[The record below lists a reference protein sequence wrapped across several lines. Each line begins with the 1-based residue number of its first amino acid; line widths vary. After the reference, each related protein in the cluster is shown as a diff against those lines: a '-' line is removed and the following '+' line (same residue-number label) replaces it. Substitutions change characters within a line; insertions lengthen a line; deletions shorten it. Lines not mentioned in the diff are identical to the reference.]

1 VCKGEFGRYNLETGQ
16 EKHYWVYPQNR
27 YGHNPKDMKYRFVRQ
42 SPIEVSPH
50 DPKVVYHGSQYLH
63 RTTNDGAAWETISP
77 DLTANEPDKQVISG
91 EPITRDIT
99 GEEVYSALYAIKESR
114 LERGVIWTG
123 SNDGPVYVTRDNGK
137 TWKNVSPRGLLPGGR
152 VQNIEDSP
160 HRKGSAYIAVY
171 RYQLDDWEPYIYMT
185 NDYGATWARLTD
197 GKNGIPADWPTRVV
211 REDPAQS
218 GLLYA
223 GTEFGAF
230 VSFDNG
236 KHWQTL
242 QQNLPATPVTDIKVH
257 RNDLVVSTMGRA
269 FWIMDNITPLHQIAA
284 GVSGQ
289 AHMFQPREAYRMRYT
304 PSGTRPDSP
313 EYPPPGAHIDYYFA
327 AAPAEDVR
335 LEILDSSGK
344 PVREFTTRAPR
355 QDAQQGQGMRG
366 PRSGAAAA
374 RLTKKAGMNRF
385 VWDLRYP
392 GPEGGGAG
400 PLAVPGRY
408 QAKISSGDWS
418 ATRWLEV
425 KIDPR
430 VAADGVTLADLKEQ
444 LDISLKVR
452 DAISEA
458 RRLSARIREAREKMK
473 DDQAAAK
480 KLQDLLGKVV
490 TATGIYPQPML
501 IDQLSNIA
509 RMIGQADQKVGKDAF
524 IRYEDLIKEM
534 AAIKTALDAALTKEP
549 R

>member
-1 VCKGEFGRYNLETGQ
+1 
-16 EKHYWVYPQNR
+16 
-27 YGHNPKDMKYRFVRQ
+27 
-42 SPIEVSPH
+42 
-50 DPKVVYHGSQYLH
+50 
-63 RTTNDGAAWETISP
+63 
-77 DLTANEPDKQVISG
+77 
-91 EPITRDIT
+91 
-99 GEEVYSALYAIKESR
+99 
-114 LERGVIWTG
+114 
-123 SNDGPVYVTRDNGK
+123 
-137 TWKNVSPRGLLPGGR
+137 
-152 VQNIEDSP
+152 
-160 HRKGSAYIAVY
+160 
-171 RYQLDDWEPYIYMT
+171 MT
-185 NDYGATWARLTD
+185 NDYGATWTRLTD

-211 REDPAQS
+211 REDPVQS

-223 GTEFGAF
+223 GAEFGAF

-269 FWIMDNITPLHQIAA
+269 FWIMDNITPLQQIAA
-284 GVSGQ
+284 GLSGQ
-289 AHMFQPREAYRMRYT
+289 AHLFQPREAYRMRYA
-304 PSGTRPDSP
+304 PSGARPDSP

-344 PVREFTTRAPR
+344 TVREFTTRAPR

-385 VWDLRYP
+385 VWDLRYA

-425 KIDPR
+425 RIDPR

-473 DDQAAAK
+473 GDQAAAK
-480 KLQDLLGKVV
+480 KLQELLGRVV
-490 TATGIYPQPML
+490 TASVIYPQPML

-524 IRYEDLIKEM
+524 IRYEDLMKEM
-534 AAIKTALDAALTKEP
+534 AAIKTALDAVAGAAPTKEP